1 MAVAEKSLIAL
12 AWTIQRVES
21 PVSQYAP
28 RVTVRKHLRHEM
40 KPTGNMSEAPKENT

>member
-1 MAVAEKSLIAL
+1 MAAAEKSLIAL

-28 RVTVRKHLRHEM
+28 EELWSGNISGM
-40 KPTGNMSEAPKENT
+40 K